1 MVEAGLGDFLFGG
14 VCELHFKLCKEVKVG
29 ILDVV
34 VDQVELFKSFEDS
47 FDPSV
52 DLWPF
57 DEGKSYRDPSYW
69 GFKPR
74 TP

>member
-1 MVEAGLGDFLFGG
+1 MCYLLFSG
-14 VCELHFKLCKEVKVG
+14 VCELRFKVSEKVEVGVLN
-29 ILDVV
+29 IVTYW
-34 VDQVELFKSFEDS
+34 VELFKSFEDS